1 VRSKSSLLILWFNQ
15 ANSVDVKKQLGWF
28 VTNTDVRKIIM
39 VSSNNQ
45 FSASDQA
52 LGYLYQLRYALFQI
66 LQLPEET
73 VCFIEKDDDIDFSD
87 PEEGRIL
94 ASLKHKAP
102 GDTLTDL
109 SPDFWKSVRI
119 WLDYYIKNKISTASV
134 SFFLFTTGRVA
145 VNSFLEAF
153 LPNAQKDVEI
163 VDTVCRVLER
173 SESKTIKKTKDLL
186 EQLSLDKRPDF
197 FRRIVIFDSQERIQ
211 DIPALIIKERFRPIR
226 PQFRLPVYERLEGW
240 WNNECINLLT
250 CQRVEPLNGFEV
262 SEKIGVIAEQFRDD
276 NLPID
281 FEYADPKGGI
291 YPETDDRYFVKQL
304 RAIGL
309 KSDRIRRAILDYYRA
324 FQQRNSW
331 LREIADLTGEI
342 ETYDNRLVDEW
353 ARLREIVFDELEEN
367 SPEELLQRTGRNL
380 LNRLSTSD
388 HSNLRIRPKVAATFV
403 TMGSYHILANDETP
417 RVHWHPKFEERVAE
431 ILHGRRP

>member
-1 VRSKSSLLILWFNQ
+1 
-15 ANSVDVKKQLGWF
+15 
-28 VTNTDVRKIIM
+28 M

-45 FSASDQA
+45 FSAADQA
-52 LGYLYQLRYALFQI
+52 LGYLYQLRYALFQT
-66 LQLPEET
+66 LRLPEET

-119 WLDYYIKNKISTASV
+119 WLDYYMKNDISTASV

-145 VNSFLEAF
+145 IDSFLETF

-163 VDTVCRVLER
+163 VDTICRVLER

-186 EQLSLDKRPDF
+186 EELSHDKWPDF
-197 FRRIVIFDSQERIQ
+197 FRRIAIFDSQERIQ

-250 CQRVEPLNGFEV
+250 GQRVEPLHGLEV
-262 SEKIGVIAEQFRDD
+262 SEKIGAIAEQFRDD

-281 FEYADPKGGI
+281 FEYAEPKDGV

-331 LREIADLTGEI
+331 LREIADLSGEI
-342 ETYDNRLVDEW
+342 DTYDDRLVDEW
-353 ARLREIVFDELEEN
+353 ARLREIVFEELEES
-367 SPEELLQRTGRNL
+367 SPEELLQRTGREL

-388 HSNLRIRPKVAATFV
+388 HSNLRIRPRVTATFV

-417 RVHWHPKFEERVAE
+417 RVHWHPRFEERVAE